1 MSAPTSQPARFPY
14 RVEIGVA
21 VAAWLA
27 LFHWLGNSTFGYVAT
42 PSLFGWLYPLYDANP
57 DDGIGLL
64 APLVTIWMISQRRK
78 ELESLTWNPWLPSL
92 GWVVL
97 GLLLHLAGYQVQQ
110 GRVSV
115 LGMIVGLYGIT
126 GLYWGRDW
134 LKLARFPFSMLLFCI
149 PTSVYLAAVTF
160 KLRLFVA
167 TVATGFCTEILGMHI
182 LRKGTEVYNVGPDG
196 LPGFRFEVAA
206 ACSGIRSLTAVLL
219 LVLVYGFLFFKS
231 PIRRL
236 ILLVCA
242 PALAVLGNIFR
253 LITVFIVG
261 ESLGQ
266 EAGAKIESGF
276 GFVTFIGVAIG
287 GTLLLGRWL
296 KEKPENP
303 QSVPE
308 TAAPTASSPA

>member
-1 MSAPTSQPARFPY
+1 MSAPTSQPARFPF

-21 VAAWLA
+21 IGAWLA

-64 APLVTIWMISQRRK
+64 APFVTIWMISQRRK
-78 ELESLTWNPWLPSL
+78 ELEALTWTPWLPSL

-115 LGMIVGLYGIT
+115 LGMLVGLYGIT

-134 LKLARFPFSMLLFCI
+134 LKLARYPFAMLLFCI

-231 PIRRL
+231 PLRRL
-236 ILLVCA
+236 VLVVAA

-266 EAGAKIESGF
+266 EAGAKIETGF

-287 GTLLLGRWL
+287 GTLLLGRL
-296 KEKPENP
+296 LREPSDPPPAEPTVAATKTPA
-303 QSVPE
+303 
-308 TAAPTASSPA
+308 TA